1 VTVHELKCEEPHF
14 SDIEAGRK
22 RFEVRFDDRD
32 YQVGDLLHLR
42 SLADPDAGRLR
53 IKVIHILRGGR
64 FGAFGVMPGYVVMSI
79 ELMEAHDGSHDGIP
93 DA

>member
-1 VTVHELKCEEPHF
+1 MTVHELKCEEPHF

-42 SLADPDAGRLR
+42 SLDATKADIRLR

-79 ELMEAHDGSHDGIP
+79 ELMEAHDEIP